1 MKMWNHSG
9 NKLLN
14 SEYKNYIMPENFKL
28 SQKLVS
34 SLTKHFMLTQVVNV
48 HN

>member
-1 MKMWNHSG
+1 MQIWNHSG

-14 SEYKNYIMPENFKL
+14 IEYKNNIMPENLKL

-34 SLTKHFMLTQVVNV
+34 SLTKYFMLTQVVYEE
-48 HN
+48 